1 MIYLIHLWLH
11 LTYCVAYCVRRY
23 RQIYS
28 GVTYTAAVTCQHSTS
43 LNTSILPSSPSF
55 LFSIK

>member
-11 LTYCVAYCVRRY
+11 LTYCVLLRRY

-28 GVTYTAAVTCQHSTS
+28 GVTYTAAVPCQHSTS